1 MTGQDVL
8 RGSDKKV
15 ADGAFLRR
23 VAGGPSGVMILVR
36 VD

>member
-8 RGSDKKV
+8 RGSDKEV

-23 VAGGPSGVMILVR
+23 VVGGPSGVMILVR